1 MSDSRAYP
9 DRPIVGVGVVVFKDD
24 AVLLIQRGK
33 PPRYGEW
40 TIPGGV
46 IELGETVRDAARRE
60 IREECGIEIALGDV
74 IDVADIFSRDEIQR
88 LQYHYVVVEIAA
100 VYASGALRAGSDVL
114 DARWVAAD
122 ELARIDLKAD
132 TRHVILNARREK
144 S

>member
-132 TRHVILNARREK
+132 TRQVILNARREK